1 MDLKNIIR
9 KVIKESYKKK
19 LLNEGLNIN
28 DISGKSSYPKKPLT
42 AKKYFI
48 LHHTAGRGTA
58 DQIIA
63 VLNQRGLGIHY
74 VIDLDGKIYKTLS
87 DGVQGAHVKS
97 FYQSAPKDMSNET
110 TMGVEIVG
118 KDNTDISL
126 RQCRSALLLV
136 KSLGFSLGQI
146 YGHGEVSS
154 NRGPDEGS
162 FCKNY
167 IKKYWGTPVDKLP
180 VDKDLNLPEIEIVGK
195 KK

>member
-28 DISGKSSYPKKPLT
+28 DISGKSSYPKKPLEG
-42 AKKYFI
+42 KKYFI

-58 DQIIA
+58 EG
-63 VLNQRGLGIHY
+63 VVTTLNQRGLGIHY
-74 VIDLDGKIYKTLS
+74 VIDFDGKIYKTLG
-87 DGVQGAHVKS
+87 DGLQGAHITSLYKTV
-97 FYQSAPKDMSNET
+97 PKDMSNKT
-110 TMGVEIVG
+110 AIGVEIVA
-118 KDNTDISL
+118 KDNSDISL

-167 IKKYWGTPVDKLP
+167 IKKYQSY
-180 VDKDLNLPEIEIVGK
+180 
-195 KK
+195 